1 MKRNWY
7 SLRVLSDLHSPD
19 LIQLSEPMLF
29 QSDILNIMQYFK
41 GEYCAFLNSEDL
53 HLQDLSFQVN
63 KAKGGTMIMW
73 KKALD
78 PYVTVHQPCTS
89 AFLFIVIE
97 IPGVQTSIHGS
108 LYLPTS
114 GKESEYLTELANL
127 KTEVDILHEKFP
139 GAPLFLRGD
148 ANSSKSNHNRNFL
161 LTNLCSDLG
170 LRRVSIEHNTYHH
183 FLGEGKSDSELDV
196 LLYSNQSGVLESL
209 LDIICKLENH
219 LVDSHHDALLSLAV
233 FPPCSSPLP
242 STMNIVAPK
251 VPNARHKIR
260 WSESGAE
267 EYCSLMSYHLPRIR
281 ERWLDSSSPSSVSV
295 LLQVT
300 NMVMSEVAKL
310 VNKSQTLSEP
320 ISTTSVFIPKA
331 IQRSNSKV
339 VKAAKKLR
347 FQRLNPNTSHQQLSE
362 TKKIYKSLK
371 KSHRN
376 LVRLRIL
383 EHSIKADTKTHA
395 ILSSNPSKFFSFM
408 RNLKRPS
415 DTRVKQLTVR
425 DKIYPENEVGDG
437 LYDSIAYLKR
447 EAHADLETS
456 EEYLDGV
463 KLYKNIIKLCKNG
476 HKIQH
481 PSVKKSEEILKSIKP
496 SVNDRFSITGYH
508 YRYAGEAGLLH
519 FHSLLTSVIDD
530 LNSASID
537 ELNEVWACILHKGH
551 GKNRTSERSYRTIS
565 TCPFISKGLDT
576 LIHDL
581 YSKVWDKEQASTQLQ
596 GKGSSHELASLLVT
610 EVIQYSLNV
619 NLKPMYILFLD
630 AKSAFDLVIRE
641 FLVANL
647 YHYGIRDQGLI
658 LIDERLRNRKTFCEW
673 DKKLMGPILDLW
685 GLEQGGK
692 NSSDFFKVYNNLQ
705 ITTANDSELG
715 VVMGEGL
722 VISAIGQADD
732 VALVS
737 NDIFQLQNLLTL
749 SLDFCRRHHVHL
761 SCEKTKLLCYS
772 NSSTRNQA
780 YYDQLVS
787 PVCVDQEKVQFSNEA
802 EHVGVTRSP
811 LGNTAHIFNR
821 FTAHRK
827 AISAISA
834 SGLSRHRR
842 ANPAALVRVQQVF
855 GIPVLLS
862 GISTL
867 VLKKGEIDLIN
878 QKIKKIFQHCLKLPD
893 STPRSVVAFLGR
905 VLPGTAIVH
914 LKQLTTFG
922 MVTRMPDSP
931 LHRHAVHVLTSLQPS
946 AKSWFFTILK
956 LCIQYGLPHPL
967 DLLQNPPTKL
977 SFKKKVKAHVI
988 DYWEQILRAEV
999 DALDSLLYFKSR
1011 YMSLTKPHP
1020 IWTACGPNPYEVH
1033 KACCVAKMLSGRYL
1047 TDWLQR
1053 HWTKNKSGR
1062 CLLPLCGP
1070 LETPG
1075 TLEHLLLF
1083 CPSLATRRS
1092 NLLTLAVKIAAE
1104 HHSLSNILNNFL
1116 FKPSE
1121 PSATIQLLLDCTS
1134 IPEVIQTKD
1143 NYGPMIMNRLL
1154 YLGRTWCY
1162 SIHRDRMT
1170 QLGFLKFR

>member
-1 MKRNWY
+1 M
-7 SLRVLSDLHSPD
+7 LLQADL
-19 LIQLSEPMLF
+19 
-29 QSDILNIMQYFK
+29 LNIMQYFK

-53 HLQDLSFQVN
+53 HHKDLSFRVN

-78 PYVTVHQPCTS
+78 PYVTVHQPNTS
-89 AFLFIVIE
+89 AFIFIIIE
-97 IPGVQTSIHGS
+97 IPGTQTSIHGS

-114 GKESEYLTELANL
+114 GKESEYMTELSNL
-127 KTEVDILHEKFP
+127 KTEVENLRDKFP

-148 ANSSKSNHNRNFL
+148 ANSSRSNLNRDFL
-161 LTNLCSDLG
+161 FTNLCKDLD
-170 LRRVSIEHNTYHH
+170 LRRVSIAHNTYHH

-196 LLYSNQSGVLESL
+196 LLFSCQSGVSESL
-209 LDIICKLENH
+209 LDIACKLDNH
-219 LVDSHHDALLSLAV
+219 LVDSHHDALISLAV
-233 FPPCSSPLP
+233 CPPCSSPLP
-242 STMNIVAPK
+242 RTINKVAPK
-251 VPNARHKIR
+251 VPNNRHKIR

-281 ERWLDSSSPSSVSV
+281 ERWLDSSAPSSVSV

-300 NMVMSEVAKL
+300 NMVMTEAAKL
-310 VNKSQTLSEP
+310 ANKFHSLSEP
-320 ISTTSVFIPKA
+320 TTTTSASIPKA
-331 IQRSNSKV
+331 IQRSNRKV
-339 VKAAKKLR
+339 VKAARKLR
-347 FQRLNPNTSHQQLSE
+347 LQRLDPNTSHQQLSE
-362 TKKIYKSLK
+362 TKATYKSLK
-371 KSHRN
+371 NSHRN

-383 EHSIKADTKTHA
+383 EHSMKADSKTHD
-395 ILSSNPSKFFSFM
+395 ILSTNPSKFFSYI

-415 DTRVKQLTVR
+415 DNPVKQLTVR
-425 DKIYPENEVGDG
+425 DRIYPEEEVGDG
-437 LYDSIAYLKR
+437 LFDSIAYLKR
-447 EAHADLETS
+447 EAHVGLAAS
-456 EEYLDGV
+456 EEYIDGV
-463 KLYKNIIKLCKNG
+463 KLYKKIIKLCKNG

-481 PSVKKSEEILKSIKP
+481 PSIKKSEEILKSIKP
-496 SVNDRFSITGYH
+496 SVTDSFSITGYH
-508 YRYAGEAGLLH
+508 YKYAGEAGLLH
-519 FHSLLTSVIDD
+519 FHALLVSVIDD
-530 LNSASID
+530 LNSASVD

-551 GKNRTSERSYRTIS
+551 GKDRTSERSYRTIS

-576 LIHDL
+576 LIYDL
-581 YSKVWDKEQASTQLQ
+581 YSKVWDKQQASTQLQ

-619 NLKPMYILFLD
+619 NKKPMYILFLD

-647 YHYGIRDQGLI
+647 YQYGIRDQGLI
-658 LIDERLRNRKTFCEW
+658 LIDERLKNRKTFCEW

-692 NSSDFFKVYNNLQ
+692 NSSDFFKVYNNQQ

-737 NDIFQLQNLLTL
+737 NDIFKLQNLLTL
-749 SLDFCRRHHVHL
+749 SLEFCRRHHVHL
-761 SCEKTKLLCYS
+761 SSEKTKLLCYS
-772 NSSTRNQA
+772 NSSTKYQA

-787 PVCVDQEKVQFSNEA
+787 PVCVDMKKVQFSNEA

-821 FTAHRK
+821 FNAHRK

-834 SGLSRHRR
+834 AGISRQRR

-867 VLKKGEIDLIN
+867 VLKKGEIDLIS

-893 STPRSVVAFLGR
+893 STPRSVVAFLCGA
-905 VLPGTAIVH
+905 LPGTAIIH
-914 LKQLTTFG
+914 LKQFTTFG
-922 MVTRMPDSP
+922 MITRMPGSP
-931 LHRHAVHVLTSLQPS
+931 LHKHAVHVLTSLQLS
-946 AKSWFFTILK
+946 ANSWFFTIHK

-967 DLLQNPPTKL
+967 DLLQNPPPKL
-977 SFKKKVKAHVI
+977 TYKRKVKAHVI
-988 DYWEQILRAEV
+988 DYWEQRLRAEV
-999 DALDSLLYFKSR
+999 ADLDSLLYFNPE
-1011 YMSLTKPHP
+1011 YMSLTRPHP
-1020 IWTACGPNPYEVH
+1020 IWTACGPNPFEVH
-1033 KACCVAKMLSGRYL
+1033 KACCAAKMLAGRYL

-1053 HWTKNKSGR
+1053 HWTQNKSGR
-1062 CLLPLCGP
+1062 CLLPLCSS

-1083 CPSLATRRS
+1083 CPSLATKRS
-1092 NLLTLAVKIAAE
+1092 DLLNLAVRVAAE
-1104 HHSLSNILNNFL
+1104 HPVLSNILDQFL
-1116 FKPSE
+1116 FKQQVPT
-1121 PSATIQLLLDCTS
+1121 ATIQLLLDCSS
-1134 IPEVIQTKD
+1134 IPEVILTKE
-1143 NYGPMIMNRLL
+1143 NYGPMIRDRLL